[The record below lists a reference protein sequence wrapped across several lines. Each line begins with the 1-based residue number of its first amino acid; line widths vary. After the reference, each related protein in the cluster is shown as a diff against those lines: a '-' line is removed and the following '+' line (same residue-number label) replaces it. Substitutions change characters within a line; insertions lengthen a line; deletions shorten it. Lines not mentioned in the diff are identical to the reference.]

1 MLNNEKL
8 QLVAVD
14 DGYAQTKLY
23 SIDKDGK
30 PLKKVLRSSVRNGR
44 FGVGSISGGGFIGLY
59 ETEEGPFTVSEDVE
73 GENTQFDTFHTS
85 TVNRVLVN
93 HALIEANFGGQEI
106 DLITGLPV
114 SDYFV
119 NGSKDDSK
127 IAQKKSN
134 LLKTVNSGSS
144 DILMPV
150 IKNVEVGCQAVAAW
164 VDFAMND
171 KFELRDDIDG
181 AIAIVDIGGRT
192 TDIATVIN
200 GEKVDH
206 QRSGT
211 DNTGVLDV
219 YNAITHAIGTKFN
232 IRDKFPLSDIDA
244 AVRSENKTFKLWGKN
259 QDVSEI
265 IDTVLAEHESKLS
278 RIIERII
285 GSGASIDKV
294 VFVGGGSAL
303 FSNLIEKFPHNGET
317 VKDPEFANARGLY
330 KYSIYQKQ
338 SQENEE

>member
-119 NGSKDDSK
+119 NGSKD
-127 IAQKKSN
+127 
-134 LLKTVNSGSS
+134 
-144 DILMPV
+144 
-150 IKNVEVGCQAVAAW
+150 KNV
-164 VDFAMND
+164 
-171 KFELRDDIDG
+171 
-181 AIAIVDIGGRT
+181 
-192 TDIATVIN
+192 
-200 GEKVDH
+200 
-206 QRSGT
+206 
-211 DNTGVLDV
+211 
-219 YNAITHAIGTKFN
+219 
-232 IRDKFPLSDIDA
+232 
-244 AVRSENKTFKLWGKN
+244 
-259 QDVSEI
+259 
-265 IDTVLAEHESKLS
+265 
-278 RIIERII
+278 
-285 GSGASIDKV
+285 
-294 VFVGGGSAL
+294 
-303 FSNLIEKFPHNGET
+303 
-317 VKDPEFANARGLY
+317 
-330 KYSIYQKQ
+330 KYSIHQ
-338 SQENEE
+338 NLLVIRAIILHP